1 MQQKANLGKA
11 QGQASGGVPIR
22 GGLQGIEFP
31 AFRGFRCFAK
41 MQNSSFHCM
50 TLKEDLRRDD
60 EGYAFLKK
68 TRMIINP
75 GEDAMH
81 QM

>member
-1 MQQKANLGKA
+1 MRKFDCPAISKFLFFRGQDMQQKANLGKA

-41 MQNSSFHCM
+41 MKNSSFEFGH
-50 TLKEDLRRDD
+50 LSR
-60 EGYAFLKK
+60 KK
-68 TRMIINP
+68 P
-75 GEDAMH
+75 KGD
-81 QM
+81 